1 MCLLNI
7 KRSAPSPPSI
17 TTARTD
23 PWKAGAL
30 ETFRR
35 MGVGGVTAEVEWG
48 QTQLPE
54 CPKPSCKT
62 PFQRTPTHTPKTGEV
77 RPQVGLSTTS
87 SPTLKYSS
95 KAAPTGKPTEG
106 RPQTGGK
113 DPEHGVPEYLL
124 SSASLDSLNSFLLPQ
139 AFVAWTG
146 IYLLAM

>member
-7 KRSAPSPPSI
+7 KKSAPSPPSV

-35 MGVGGVTAEVEWG
+35 VGGVTVEVEWG

-62 PFQRTPTHTPKTGEV
+62 SSQKTPPPKTGEV
-77 RPQVGLSTTS
+77 RSQVGLSTRS

-95 KAAPTGKPTEG
+95 KAPPTGKPTEG

-139 AFVAWTG
+139 PFMAWAG
-146 IYLLAM
+146 IYLPAM